1 MKHFFPTAFAI
12 VPLLVSCDHI
22 DAVGDKVNDLKD
34 LRKEST
40 QGIDGMKTG
49 QILENVKVGPAIQDL
64 PQTEFDAFIAERGRL
79 NIVDFH
85 ADWCAPCKKLG
96 PILSEVVEANS
107 KVVRLGKI
115 NVDHARE
122 LAQEQDVQGI
132 PDVRFYVDGHLVH
145 KFVGGESKATIEKLI
160 AEHTSSIVPTDDS
173 AGQVNGGSD
182 GAAGDPAGFQPTNAP
197 NKAKPINEAMK
208 PMEKNWLPPGMS
220 QKK

>member
-1 MKHFFPTAFAI
+1 M
-12 VPLLVSCDHI
+12 
-22 DAVGDKVNDLKD
+22 NDLKD

-40 QGIDGMKTG
+40 QGIDGMKLG
-49 QILENVKVGPAIQDL
+49 QILDNVKVGPTIQDL
-64 PQTEFDAFIAERGRL
+64 PQTEFDAFIAEKGRL

-122 LAQEQDVQGI
+122 LAQEQDVEGI
-132 PDVRFYVDGHLVH
+132 PDVRFYVDGQLVH

-173 AGQVNGGSD
+173 AGQVNG
-182 GAAGDPAGFQPTNAP
+182 AAGDSAGFQPTNAP